1 MSARNSYNVA
11 PLQGE
16 NNGGSGGGGGEP
28 PGSSGLPLGSI
39 VLSALAGSSDPD
51 WLVCDSTEYRI
62 DTNNFQLFNVIGWRY
77 SPNTAV
83 ETQYFGTY
91 TYGTG
96 TPNEITFNTATAI
109 ENKIISV
116 GSYIKPYTFIATT
129 GANLNGT
136 IIRITSCP
144 ALNSNT
150 TGVYTGVFVPPLE
163 GSGTGNAAANQ
174 LVSRWSYNVPDLAG
188 RVPLGFNATYPRA
201 TTGGSATTTLTAAN
215 LPQHRHIFSLSQGA
229 GFAAAAGSFGN
240 SVATGNNLTLAN
252 NTYLE
257 DGTTLVSN
265 SAFSNLPPY
274 LAVNYIIKSTA

>member
-16 NNGGSGGGGGEP
+16 NNGGAGGGGGEP
-28 PGSSGLPLGSI
+28 VGGGLPLGSI

-62 DTNNFQLFNVIGWRY
+62 DTNNFQLFNAIGWRY

-96 TPNEITFNTATAI
+96 TPNEITFNTATNI
-109 ENKIISV
+109 LNQIISV
-116 GSYIKPYTFIATT
+116 GSFIKPYTFIATT
-129 GANLNGT
+129 GQDINGS

-150 TGVYTGVFVPPLE
+150 TGVYTGVFVPPIT
-163 GSGTGNAAANQ
+163 GTGTGNAAANQ
-174 LVSRWSYNVPDLAG
+174 LVSRWSYNVPDMTG
-188 RVPLGFNATYPRA
+188 RFPIGFNATYPRA

-215 LPQHRHIFSLSQGA
+215 LPQHRHGTPVPGTSSATA
-229 GFAAAAGSFGN
+229 GGGLRAGTFNVDDG
-240 SVATGNNLTLAN
+240 TKTWAN
-252 NTYLE
+252 QTYLE
-257 DGTTLVSN
+257 NGSTLAGN
-265 SAFSNLPPY
+265 TAFNTISPY

>member
-1 MSARNSYNVA
+1 MSARFSYNVA

-16 NNGGSGGGGGEP
+16 NNGGAGGGGGEP
-28 PGSSGLPLGSI
+28 VGGGLPLGTI

-96 TPNEITFNTATAI
+96 TPNEITFNTATPI
-109 ENKIISV
+109 LNQIISV
-116 GSYIKPYTFIATT
+116 GSFIKPYTFIATT
-129 GANLNGT
+129 GANINGS

-144 ALNSNT
+144 ALNTNT
-150 TGVYTGVFVPPLE
+150 TGVYTGVFVPPIT
-163 GSGTGNAAANQ
+163 GTGTGNASANQ
-174 LVSRWSYNVPDLAG
+174 LVSRWSYNVPDLTG

-201 TTGGSATTTLTAAN
+201 TTGGSATTTLTADN
-215 LPQHRHIFSLSQGA
+215 LPQHRHGTPVPGTSSATA
-229 GFAAAAGSFGN
+229 GGGLRAGTFNVDDG
-240 SVATGNNLTLAN
+240 TRTWAN
-252 NTYLE
+252 QTYLE
-257 DGTTLVSN
+257 NGSTLATN

-274 LAVNYIIKSTA
+274 LAVNYIIKSVA